1 MNPTKNREKMIEV
14 SFVSLLVTYTVPV
27 HSLAYIHPLL
37 LVIIALCFVVVV
49 FVQVMFEEYQCAG
62 VYIAIQAVLTLY
74 AQGKSRD
81 HHMVIL

>member
-27 HSLAYIHPLL
+27 HSLAHIHSLL
-37 LVIIALCFVVVV
+37 LVIIALCFVVV